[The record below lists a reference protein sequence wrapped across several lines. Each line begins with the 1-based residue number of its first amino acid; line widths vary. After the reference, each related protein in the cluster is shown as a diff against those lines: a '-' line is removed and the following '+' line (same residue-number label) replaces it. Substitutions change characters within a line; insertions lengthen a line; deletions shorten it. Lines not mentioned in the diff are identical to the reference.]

1 MEASSVKILV
11 VDDDYDI
18 LQLVTIHLTREG
30 YTVLQAH
37 NGKHALELLEESEVN
52 LAIVDVMMP
61 GMDGFSLTRILTKEL
76 DIPVIL
82 LTAKGQLSDKE
93 QGFKSGSEDYLV
105 KPFEPKE
112 LLFRVAVVLRRYGR
126 AMESVLKVGNV
137 RINRNDFEVI
147 IKDETILFPLKE
159 FELLTMLAIRAN
171 KVTPR
176 SVLIEQAWGED
187 YQGNEM
193 TLNTHMNRIRDR
205 LKRYNASIEIQTVRG
220 IGYKLEAAE

>member
-1 MEASSVKILV
+1 MKILV

-18 LQLVTIHLTREG
+18 LQLVTIHLLREG
-30 YTVLQAH
+30 YEVLQAN
-37 NGKHALELLEESEVN
+37 NGQHALELLEETEVS

-82 LTAKGQLSDKE
+82 LTAKGQISDKE

-126 AMESVLKVGNV
+126 AMESVVKVGNV
-137 RINRNDFEVI
+137 KINRNDFEVI
-147 IKDETILFPLKE
+147 INDETILFPLKE
-159 FELLTMLAIRAN
+159 FELLTLLPARAN

-176 SVLIEQAWGED
+176 SVLLEQAWGED
-187 YQGNEM
+187 YDGSEL

>member
-1 MEASSVKILV
+1 MKILV

-52 LAIVDVMMP
+52 LAIVDVMMS

-137 RINRNDFEVI
+137 KINRNDFEVI
-147 IKDETILFPLKE
+147 IKDETIIFPLKE
-159 FELLTMLAIRAN
+159 FELLTMLAVRAN

-205 LKRYNASIEIQTVRG
+205 LKRYNASIEIQTIRG

>member
-1 MEASSVKILV
+1 MEESSVKILV

-18 LQLVTIHLTREG
+18 LQLVTIHLRREG

-137 RINRNDFEVI
+137 KINRNDFEVI

-159 FELLTMLAIRAN
+159 FELLTMLAVRAN

-187 YQGNEM
+187 YLGNEM

-205 LKRYNASIEIQTVRG
+205 LKRYNASIEIKTVRG
-220 IGYKLEAAE
+220 IGYKLEATE

>member
-1 MEASSVKILV
+1 MR
-11 VDDDYDI
+11 
-18 LQLVTIHLTREG
+18 REG

-112 LLFRVAVVLRRYGR
+112 LFRVAVVLRRYGR

-137 RINRNDFEVI
+137 KINRNDFEVI

-159 FELLTMLAIRAN
+159 FESLTMLAVRAN

-187 YQGNEM
+187 YLGNEM

-205 LKRYNASIEIQTVRG
+205 LKRYNASIEIKTVRG
-220 IGYKLEAAE
+220 IGYKLEATE

>member
-1 MEASSVKILV
+1 MKILV

-18 LQLVTIHLTREG
+18 LRLVTIHLRREG

-112 LLFRVAVVLRRYGR
+112 RCFGLPLFFA
-126 AMESVLKVGNV
+126 AMAAQWKV
-137 RINRNDFEVI
+137 F
-147 IKDETILFPLKE
+147 
-159 FELLTMLAIRAN
+159 
-171 KVTPR
+171 
-176 SVLIEQAWGED
+176 
-187 YQGNEM
+187 
-193 TLNTHMNRIRDR
+193 
-205 LKRYNASIEIQTVRG
+205 
-220 IGYKLEAAE
+220 

>member
-1 MEASSVKILV
+1 MKIMV

-18 LQLVTIHLTREG
+18 LQLVTIHLSREG
-30 YTVLQAH
+30 YEVLQAN
-37 NGKHALELLEESEVN
+37 NGQHALELLEETEVS

-82 LTAKGQLSDKE
+82 LTAKGQISDKE

-112 LLFRVAVVLRRYGR
+112 LLFRVAVVLRRFGR
-126 AMESVLKVGNV
+126 VMESVVKVGNLT
-137 RINRNDFEVI
+137 INRNDFEVI
-147 IKDETILFPLKE
+147 INDETILFPLKE
-159 FELLTMLAIRAN
+159 FELLTMLATRVN

-176 SVLIEQAWGED
+176 SILLEQAWGED
-187 YQGNEM
+187 YHRSEL
-193 TLNTHMNRIRDR
+193 TLNTHMNRIRER
-205 LKRYNASIEIQTVRG
+205 LKRYNASIEIHTVRG

>member
-1 MEASSVKILV
+1 MKILV

-18 LQLVTIHLTREG
+18 LQLVTIHLLREG
-30 YTVLQAH
+30 YEVLQAN
-37 NGKHALELLEESEVN
+37 NGQHALELLEETEVS

-82 LTAKGQLSDKE
+82 LTAKGQISDKE

-126 AMESVLKVGNV
+126 AMESVVKVGNV
-137 RINRNDFEVI
+137 KINRNDFEVI
-147 IKDETILFPLKE
+147 INDETILFPLKE
-159 FELLTMLAIRAN
+159 FELLTLLAARAN

-176 SVLIEQAWGED
+176 SVLLEQAWGED
-187 YQGNEM
+187 YDGSEL

>member
-1 MEASSVKILV
+1 MKVLV
-11 VDDDYDI
+11 VDDDYEI
-18 LQLVTIHLTREG
+18 LQLVTIHLSREG
-30 YTVLQAH
+30 YEVLQAH
-37 NGKHALELLEESEVN
+37 NGQHALELLEETEVS

-82 LTAKGQLSDKE
+82 LTAKGQISDKE

-137 RINRNDFEVI
+137 KINRNDFEVI
-147 IKDETILFPLKE
+147 INDETILFPLKE
-159 FELLTMLAIRAN
+159 FELLTLLAARAN

-176 SVLIEQAWGED
+176 SVLLEQAWGED
-187 YQGNEM
+187 YDGSEL

>member
-1 MEASSVKILV
+1 MKILV

-18 LQLVTIHLTREG
+18 LQLVTIHLLREG
-30 YTVLQAH
+30 YEVLQAN
-37 NGKHALELLEESEVN
+37 NGQHALELLEETEVS

-82 LTAKGQLSDKE
+82 LTAKGQISDKE

-126 AMESVLKVGNV
+126 AMESVVKVGNV
-137 RINRNDFEVI
+137 KINRNDFEVI
-147 IKDETILFPLKE
+147 INDETILFPLKE
-159 FELLTMLAIRAN
+159 FELLTLLAARAN

-176 SVLIEQAWGED
+176 SVLLEQAWGED
-187 YQGNEM
+187 YDGSEL

-220 IGYKLEAAE
+220 IGYKLEASE